1 MSGRTV
7 GGVLGLLI
15 SIYLFFAG
23 LQRFENDGFGALAV
37 PLILILLSVGYLA
50 QSRRK
55 K

>member
-1 MSGRTV
+1 MKGRIV
-7 GGVLGLLI
+7 GGVFGLLI

-23 LQRFENDGFGALAV
+23 LQRFESDGLGALAV

-50 QSRRK
+50 QARRK